1 VDESA
6 TGPAGFSFCA
16 RIAAVDFRLSDEQ
29 QLIRQTARAF
39 CDAEIAPHA
48 SEWDR
53 TETIDR
59 GIVGKLAGLGYLA
72 AALPEPYG
80 GMALDMVSYALVVE
94 ELGRADSNV
103 RGIVSVSN
111 GLYGKSVSRWGTDEQ
126 KERLLPGLASGEALG
141 CYALTEPGAGS
152 DPSSLETRA
161 VREGGDWAISGQKI
175 FITLGSWASY
185 ALVFARTG
193 EAGPRGI
200 TCFIVPTDSPGFE
213 ARPIKGKLG
222 LRAQDTAEL
231 HLDGVHVSDENRLG
245 ELGGGFKVAMSAL
258 DHGRISLGAGCVG
271 ISQGCLDASI
281 AYTKQR
287 TQFGRTVASF
297 QLVQELL
304 ADIAVETEA
313 ARLLVWRAAATADA
327 GEQYT
332 VEASLAQYF
341 ASEVAVRAANAAVQ
355 AHGGY
360 GYVDEFP
367 VGKYL
372 RDARVTTLYEG
383 TSQIQKLLI
392 GRALT
397 GESAF
402 A

>member
-1 VDESA
+1 VE
-6 TGPAGFSFCA
+6 FE
-16 RIAAVDFRLSDEQ
+16 LSDEQ

-39 CDAEIAPHA
+39 CDAEIAPYA
-48 SEWDR
+48 AEWDR

-59 GIVGKLAGLGYLA
+59 GIVGKLAGLGFLA
-72 AALPEPYG
+72 AALPEEHG
-80 GMALDMVSYALVVE
+80 GMGLDMVSYTLLVE
-94 ELGRADSNV
+94 EIGRADSNV

-111 GLYGKSVSRWGTDEQ
+111 GLYGKSVAHFGSNEQ
-126 KERLLPGLASGEALG
+126 RARLLPGLASGAELG

-152 DPSSLETRA
+152 DPGGLETRA
-161 VREGGDWAISGQKI
+161 ERDGDSWVLSGQKI
-175 FITLGSWASY
+175 FITLGSWAAH

-193 EAGPRGI
+193 EPGPRGI
-200 TCFIVPTDSPGFE
+200 TCFVVATDSPGFE

-231 HLDGVHVSDENRLG
+231 FLDGVRVPNENVVG
-245 ELGGGFKVAMSAL
+245 EVGGGFKVAMSAL

-271 ISQGCLDASI
+271 IAQGCLDASV
-281 AYTKQR
+281 AYTKER
-287 TQFGRTVASF
+287 KQFGRPVASF

-313 ARLLVWRAAATADA
+313 ARLLVWRAAATADR
-327 GEQYT
+327 GERHT
-332 VEASLAQYF
+332 VEASYAKYF

-360 GYVDEFP
+360 GYVDEYP

-397 GESAF
+397 GENAF
-402 A
+402 T

>member
-6 TGPAGFSFCA
+6 TGPAVFLCVGSPP
-16 RIAAVDFRLSDEQ
+16 VDFSLSAEQ
-29 QLIRQTARAF
+29 QLIRDTARDF
-39 CDAEIAPHA
+39 CDREIAPHA
-48 SEWDR
+48 ASWDR
-53 TETIDR
+53 EETIDR
-59 GIVGKLAGLGYLA
+59 SLVGKLSEIGFLA
-72 AALPEPYG
+72 AALPSEYG
-80 GMALDMVSYALVVE
+80 GMGVDMVSYALIVE

-111 GLYGKSVSRWGTDEQ
+111 GLYGKSVARWGTQEQ
-126 KERLLPGLASGEALG
+126 KERLLPPLAAGDQLG

-152 DPSSLETRA
+152 DPAGLETRA
-161 VREGGDWAISGQKI
+161 ERDGGDWLLTGQKI
-175 FITLGSWASY
+175 FITLGSWASH

-193 EAGPRGI
+193 ELGPRGI
-200 TCFIVPTDSPGFE
+200 TCFIVPGNADGFE

-222 LRAQDTAEL
+222 LRAQDTAEIF
-231 HLDGVHVSDENRLG
+231 LDGVRVPDEARLG
-245 ELGGGFKVAMSAL
+245 DLGAGFKVAMSAL
-258 DHGRISLGAGCVG
+258 DHGRVSLGAGCVG
-271 ISQGCLDASI
+271 IAQGCLDASI
-281 AYTKQR
+281 AFTKTR
-287 TQFGRTVASF
+287 EQFGRPIAGF

-304 ADIAVETEA
+304 TDIAVETDA
-313 ARLLVWRAAATADA
+313 ARLLVWRAAVAADR
-327 GEQYT
+327 GESYT
-332 VEASLAQYF
+332 VEASIAKYF
-341 ASEVAVRAANAAVQ
+341 ASETAVRAANAALQ

-360 GYVDEFP
+360 GYIDEYP
-367 VGKYL
+367 IGKYL

>member
-1 VDESA
+1 
-6 TGPAGFSFCA
+6 
-16 RIAAVDFRLSDEQ
+16 VDFELSGDQ
-29 QLIRQTARAF
+29 QLIRETARAF
-39 CDAEIAPHA
+39 CSAEIAPYA
-48 SEWDR
+48 AEWDR
-53 TETIDR
+53 TEKIDR
-59 GIVGKLAGLGYLA
+59 AIVGKLAELGFLA
-72 AALPEPYG
+72 AALPEEHG
-80 GMALDMVSYALVVE
+80 GMGLDMVSYALVVE
-94 ELGRADSNV
+94 EIGRADSNV

-111 GLYGKSVSRWGTDEQ
+111 GLYGKTVATWGTDEQ
-126 KERLLPGLASGEALG
+126 KARLLPGLASGEALG

-152 DPSSLETRA
+152 DPGGLETRA
-161 VREGGDWAISGQKI
+161 ERDGDAWLISGQKI
-175 FITLGSWASY
+175 FITLGSWAAN

-200 TCFIVPTDSPGFE
+200 TCFVVPTGSKGF
-213 ARPIKGKLG
+213 AAHPIKGKLG

-231 HLDGVHVSDENRLG
+231 FLDGVRVHDDAIVG

-271 ISQGCLDASI
+271 IAQGCLDASI
-281 AYTKQR
+281 AYTKER
-287 TQFGRTVASF
+287 TQFGRPVASF

-313 ARLLVWRAAATADA
+313 ARLLVWRAAATADR
-327 GEQYT
+327 GERHT
-332 VEASLAQYF
+332 VEASYAKYF

-360 GYVDEFP
+360 GYVDEYP

-397 GESAF
+397 GENAF